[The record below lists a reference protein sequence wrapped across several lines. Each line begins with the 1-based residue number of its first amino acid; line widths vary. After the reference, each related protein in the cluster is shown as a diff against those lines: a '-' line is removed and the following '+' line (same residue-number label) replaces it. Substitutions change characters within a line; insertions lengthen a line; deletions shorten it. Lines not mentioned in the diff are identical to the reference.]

1 MYACLIPCYVV
12 SCAVMYI
19 VLCCSGNDVGADSG
33 MARYMYSEKLGSPQ
47 YQYSDFQSPTD
58 HRQKPFSPSSTG
70 SKSPFSFNSSSSA
83 SANFGSAKDTLNQ
96 RDTKVDAN
104 HVAQL
109 QLDLKDLQQAYAVEV
124 QRRQALS
131 DQLNANANSSSQHE
145 DGVVDRLQQELM
157 INNRAMT
164 VSSEQLVQQQQQVS
178 SLTHLLKDLQDSY
191 SLEVQRRKGLGDEL
205 SLSSLKNGEQ
215 QHQHVIVVE
224 QNERLQSELTH
235 LKHDYDIERQRRAAL
250 SAQVDKFNTA
260 SAGSTTSTGQQ
271 EREREREQE
280 EAAVLSKDYSR
291 LQSRLKEAQEDYNL
305 EVQRR
310 QAVSRQLMELET
322 QRGQDGASAEDKSAR
337 LQSELLAKSRELEEL
352 ERSSGKQV
360 STLTDMLRDL
370 QSKYTSEVQ
379 RREDFSTQVVKS
391 PTKGDVGG
399 TQEQYETIERLQSEL
414 THLKHDYDIERQR
427 RAALSAQVDKFNTAS
442 AGSTTSTGQQERERE
457 REQEE
462 AAVLSKDYSRLQSR
476 LKEAQ
481 EDYNLEVQRRQAV
494 SRQLMELEAQRGHD
508 GASAEDKSARLQ
520 GELLV
525 LGVQMEKSEESN
537 LREVSLLTDQL
548 RQLQKDHSIEIE
560 GLKNQSGQS
569 PTKRDVQNA
578 AHLMVMEENNRL
590 RSELSDLQHSFNV
603 EVQRRQ
609 SLSGQLVDVHNSD
622 DGTIERL
629 EQALLAQGERMTES
643 EENNRR
649 RVSVLTNQL
658 KELQNDYNSEV
669 LRGEALSRQLTESK
683 RGQDDGADDDV
694 IERRDAALLA
704 KIAALEDSERNHQ
717 KQVSLLTEMLADL
730 QSTLDAECQQH
741 QVLQNQVK
749 ENTTLFDLQHQY
761 EAKVQQCED
770 LGQQLLEECTKSAQ
784 RSEDAITTI
793 QLLKENNKKL
803 EKSSVVQKTTLA
815 AAESR
820 CLALEEQVTS
830 TPSSL
835 QVASAEMRVM
845 QAKMIEFDRA
855 CQQKVSTEQR
865 NAAMRVR

>member
-1 MYACLIPCYVV
+1 
-12 SCAVMYI
+12 MYI

-109 QLDLKDLQQAYAVEV
+109 QLDLKDLQQAYTVEV

-310 QAVSRQLMELET
+310 QAVSRQLMELEA
-322 QRGQDGASAEDKSAR
+322 QRGHDGASAEDKSAR
-337 LQSELLAKSRELEEL
+337 LQSELLA
-352 ERSSGKQV
+352 
-360 STLTDMLRDL
+360 
-370 QSKYTSEVQ
+370 
-379 RREDFSTQVVKS
+379 
-391 PTKGDVGG
+391 
-399 TQEQYETIERLQSEL
+399 
-414 THLKHDYDIERQR
+414 
-427 RAALSAQVDKFNTAS
+427 
-442 AGSTTSTGQQERERE
+442 
-457 REQEE
+457 
-462 AAVLSKDYSRLQSR
+462 
-476 LKEAQ
+476 
-481 EDYNLEVQRRQAV
+481 
-494 SRQLMELEAQRGHD
+494 
-508 GASAEDKSARLQ
+508 
-520 GELLV
+520 

-569 PTKRDVQNA
+569 PTKRDAQNA

-784 RSEDAITTI
+784 RSEDAMTTI